1 MSLERVQE
9 CYPTYTLVD
18 LRLKTEHHV
27 PITRLKTNVQV
38 CYQTYPRGPNP
49 QHTKSKTS
57 CRRTEVHAISSKTL
71 SMQSTSPTLYI
82 QCKIGQIF

>member
-9 CYPTYTLVD
+9 CYPTYALID

-38 CYQTYPRGPNP
+38 CYQTYPRGLP
-49 QHTKSKTS
+49 QQKDTKFR
-57 CRRTEVHAISSKTL
+57 CRMTEVDAISSKTL
-71 SMQSTSPTLYI
+71 SAQSTSPTP
-82 QCKIGQIF
+82 